1 MAQPS
6 ILKNIL
12 QKLKIAIFSYRSA
25 PFGGGQ
31 GVYVHDIS
39 KALRAS
45 GHDVDIIS
53 GPPYP
58 ILPEGV
64 NLERLPGLDLFQTFS
79 FKERL
84 NIFLNKKP
92 KKLIDIYEFLSTL
105 CGGFPEMRTFGYR
118 AKQWIIDNN
127 NYDIVID
134 NQSISFGMLDIQK
147 VIPFIE
153 IIHHPI
159 TKDYKHELK
168 ASKKILYRLSRYR
181 WYSFL
186 GMQKKVAP
194 KIKRIITPSKN
205 SLKDISKDFGCNPN
219 SISVINNGLDTDI
232 FIPYK
237 NIERLPYR
245 IITTASADVPLK
257 GLDFTLRAIGKL
269 RKDYADINLVIIGK
283 LKEGGHTSRLIQS
296 LQIDHIVKFK
306 TNLTKED
313 IAKEYAKSSI
323 AIVSSLYEGF
333 GYPVIEAMSCEV
345 PLIAANTS
353 SIPELVDSFATL
365 IPPKDTSILISSI
378 QKIINNYDEHR
389 KIAKEGRVHVINKF
403 NWTKIT
409 KEYEVVIYQTIEDFK
424 NANI

>member
-1 MAQPS
+1 
-6 ILKNIL
+6 L

-31 GVYVHDIS
+31 GVYIHDLS
-39 KALRAS
+39 KALKDS
-45 GHDVDIIS
+45 GHSVEIIS

-58 ILPEGV
+58 HLPEGIIL
-64 NLERLPGLDLFQTFS
+64 NKLPGLDLFQTFS

-84 NIFLNKKP
+84 KIFFGKKS
-92 KKLIDIYEFLSTL
+92 KKLIDIYEFIATL
-105 CGGFPEMRTFGYR
+105 FGSFPEMRTFGNRSY
-118 AKQWIIDNN
+118 QWLQDNN
-127 NYDIVID
+127 NYDVVID
-134 NQSISFGMLDIQK
+134 NQSISYGMLDIQK
-147 VIPFIE
+147 IIPFIE

-159 TKDYKHELK
+159 TKDYKHELE
-168 ASKKILYRLSRYR
+168 ASNKILYRLSRYR

-194 KIKRIITPSKN
+194 QIKRIITVSNN
-205 SLKDISKDFGCNPN
+205 SLKDISKDFECNPKN
-219 SISVINNGLDTDI
+219 ISVIHNGLDTDI

-245 IITTASADVPLK
+245 LITTASADVPLK
-257 GLDFTLRAIGKL
+257 GLDYTLKAIERLVKNYV
-269 RKDYADINLVIIGK
+269 KIELVIIGK
-283 LKEGGHTSRLIQS
+283 LKEDGHTSRLIKS
-296 LQIDHIVKFK
+296 LQIEDIVSFK

-313 IAKEYAKSSI
+313 IAIEYSKSSI

-333 GYPVIEAMSCEV
+333 GYPVIEAMSCGV

-353 SIPELVDSFATL
+353 SIPELVGDFATL
-365 IPPKDTSILISSI
+365 IPPKDTTALILSIEQILNNYK
-378 QKIINNYDEHR
+378 QYEKVAEEGREHIINN
-389 KIAKEGRVHVINKF
+389 F

-409 KEYEVVIYQTIEDFK
+409 NEYENVIYQTIEDFK

>member
-1 MAQPS
+1 M
-6 ILKNIL
+6 

-45 GHDVDIIS
+45 GHHIDIIS

-58 ILPEGV
+58 SLPEGV
-64 NLERLPGLDLFQTFS
+64 NLIKLPGLDLFQTFL
-79 FKERL
+79 FKKRL
-84 NIFLNKKP
+84 SIFLNKKS
-92 KKLIDIYEFLSTL
+92 KKLIDIYEFLATL
-105 CGGFPEMRTFGYR
+105 FGSFPEMKTFGYR
-118 AKQWIIDNN
+118 ANQWLLDNN

-134 NQSISFGMLDIQK
+134 NQSISFGMLEIQK
-147 VIPFIE
+147 IVPFIE

-159 TKDYKHELK
+159 TKDFKHELE
-168 ASKKILYRLSRYR
+168 ASNKILYRLSRYR

-194 KIKRIITPSKN
+194 KITRIITPSKN
-205 SLKDISKDFGCNPN
+205 SQKDISKDFKCNPSN
-219 SISVINNGLDTDI
+219 ISVINNGLDIDK

-237 NIERLPYR
+237 NIERLPHR
-245 IITTASADVPLK
+245 LITTASADVPLK
-257 GLDFTLRAIGKL
+257 GLDFTLKAISKL
-269 RKDYADINLVIIGK
+269 KIDYPNIDLIIIGK
-283 LKEGGHTSRLIQS
+283 LKDDGHTSRLIKS
-296 LQIDHIVKFK
+296 LKIEDIVHFK

-313 IAKEYAKSSI
+313 IAMEYAKSSI

-333 GYPVIEAMSCEV
+333 GYPVIEAMSCGV

-353 SIPELVDSFATL
+353 SIPELVGDFASL
-365 IPPKDTSILISSI
+365 VPPKDVSALVNSIEQIANNYE
-378 QKIINNYDEHR
+378 QYEKVAEEGREHIINN
-389 KIAKEGRVHVINKF
+389 F

-409 KEYEVVIYQTIEDFK
+409 NEYEKVIYQTIEDFK
-424 NANI
+424 NANV

>member
-159 TKDYKHELK
+159 TKDYKHELVFIIF
-168 ASKKILYRLSRYR
+168 SDRMMNYFNERNN
-181 WYSFL
+181 FL
-186 GMQKKVAP
+186 N
-194 KIKRIITPSKN
+194 IKHS
-205 SLKDISKDFGCNPN
+205 
-219 SISVINNGLDTDI
+219 
-232 FIPYK
+232 
-237 NIERLPYR
+237 
-245 IITTASADVPLK
+245 
-257 GLDFTLRAIGKL
+257 
-269 RKDYADINLVIIGK
+269 
-283 LKEGGHTSRLIQS
+283 
-296 LQIDHIVKFK
+296 K
-306 TNLTKED
+306 TN
-313 IAKEYAKSSI
+313 
-323 AIVSSLYEGF
+323 
-333 GYPVIEAMSCEV
+333 
-345 PLIAANTS
+345 
-353 SIPELVDSFATL
+353 
-365 IPPKDTSILISSI
+365 
-378 QKIINNYDEHR
+378 
-389 KIAKEGRVHVINKF
+389 
-403 NWTKIT
+403 
-409 KEYEVVIYQTIEDFK
+409 
-424 NANI
+424 

>member
-1 MAQPS
+1 
-6 ILKNIL
+6 
-12 QKLKIAIFSYRSA
+12 
-25 PFGGGQ
+25 
-31 GVYVHDIS
+31 
-39 KALRAS
+39 
-45 GHDVDIIS
+45 
-53 GPPYP
+53 
-58 ILPEGV
+58 
-64 NLERLPGLDLFQTFS
+64 
-79 FKERL
+79 
-84 NIFLNKKP
+84 
-92 KKLIDIYEFLSTL
+92 
-105 CGGFPEMRTFGYR
+105 
-118 AKQWIIDNN
+118 
-127 NYDIVID
+127 
-134 NQSISFGMLDIQK
+134 
-147 VIPFIE
+147 
-153 IIHHPI
+153 
-159 TKDYKHELK
+159 
-168 ASKKILYRLSRYR
+168 
-181 WYSFL
+181 
-186 GMQKKVAP
+186 
-194 KIKRIITPSKN
+194 
-205 SLKDISKDFGCNPN
+205 
-219 SISVINNGLDTDI
+219 
-232 FIPYK
+232 
-237 NIERLPYR
+237 
-245 IITTASADVPLK
+245 LK
-257 GLDFTLRAIGKL
+257 GLDFILRAISKL

-353 SIPELVDSFATL
+353 SIPELVGSFSTL